1 MKARFLSWVTRRIV
15 WAWVLTTPASASMAA
30 LAFFTHPCLPPRHG
44 IEVFSPGA
52 KAYRM
57 PTHKGRIGTGDRYR
71 QESRCRAFCK
81 P

>member
-30 LAFFTHPCLPPRHG
+30 LAFFTHPRLPPRRG

-57 PTHKGRIGTGDRYR
+57 PTYKGRIEAGDHHR
-71 QESRCRAFCK
+71 QESRYRAFL
-81 P
+81 